1 MRSACWA
8 VATTLGVLVTSGLG
22 AQSPAPLP
30 DQAQFFAEV
39 QKRLASND
47 LIQSRYS
54 YRERSTEV
62 RMNPF
67 GAMGTGPELVYEV
80 YPHPNDELTYRRLV
94 EREGRQLTP
103 AEIHEQDR
111 EYQERLA
118 AWERRMA
125 REGTSDRLLRLR
137 KAQEERLKDEARARE
152 ALDMF
157 HFAITGRDTRE
168 GQPAIVISFTPKAHA
183 QPRSREGRIAR
194 AFAGQVWV
202 HEHEYEVMHVEAKA
216 VADVTFGF
224 GLLGKIHKGT
234 TAEFTRRRVNGAWLP
249 VQTDFEGTGRALLVR
264 RVVFDYSR
272 TYYAYQPFEPGELPV
287 RLGWDR

>member
-1 MRSACWA
+1 MRSARWA
-8 VATTLGVLVTSGLG
+8 VAAALGVLVTAALG
-22 AQSPAPLP
+22 AQSAAPLP
-30 DQAQFFAEV
+30 DQARFFAEV

-47 LIQSRYS
+47 LIQSRYT
-54 YRERSTEV
+54 YRERATEV
-62 RMNPF
+62 RLNPF

-94 EREGRQLTP
+94 EREGRRLTLE
-103 AEIHEQDR
+103 EIREQDR
-111 EYQERLA
+111 DYRERLA
-118 AWERRMA
+118 AWERRTA

-157 HFAITGRDTRE
+157 HFFIGGRDIRE
-168 GQPAIVISFTPKAHA
+168 GQPAIIISFTPKADT

-194 AFAGQVWV
+194 AFAGRVWV
-202 HEHEYEVMHVEAKA
+202 HEHEYEVMHVQAKA
-216 VADVTFGF
+216 ITDVSFGF
-224 GLLGKIHKGT
+224 GLLGKLHKGT

-249 VQTDFEGTGRALLVR
+249 VQTDFEGTGRALLLR

-272 TYYAYQPFEPGELPV
+272 TYYAYQPFEPGELPT